1 MGFLDRLL
9 TFFQDL
15 FALLFASSSPEHK
28 LKLQIKNLK
37 NSLRQIEPP
46 IYRQDG
52 YILPSFPAGLH
63 QIFNII
69 TPVKDLLNETIASTD
84 KRVSEKYADFLF
96 ELVLPEEQRAILGS
110 LTFAK
115 RSEAL
120 TTSMLDPERV
130 IEEQGKQFALVLKYL
145 DSPAMKSTEVVFD
158 KLFALADFCDFNF
171 NSFFA
176 SFDPAFQAHEGKDST
191 VENPSFN
198 PVEVAEIIPSL
209 LDLYYLL
216 VRLEIQKG
224 IADILAILDAKRNGT
239 PLSEDGKNRIYK
251 LFQAVNWL
259 LENRINHS
267 WILTIIRLTK
277 EDPEFRPEIPVH
289 KTEYLRLYRNR
300 KTEFFHSDSKKLL
313 KERQDTEILALITET
328 FGSAELEKLSGYN
341 AETNDLLQEFTQFSL
356 EWIHPLQ
363 IIKTF
368 ALRYFQPHFRQI
380 LHSVI
385 VEGYFNNRS
394 LQSSLSSAFFY
405 CDSIPAKTAEFET
418 LFEDTH
424 PCSIKVLTGYLTEL
438 KKGMDFEKPLRK
450 MVDNMNGHAKAF
462 VQQAVNQY
470 TEVYNF
476 SLLIIEDFKKT
487 TPDYITNI
495 RTLAYSTKNSESYGA
510 LEKEIG
516 VYRNFLDIMKKY
528 AIVGTLS
535 VPVSLTEQAES

>member
-9 TFFQDL
+9 TIFQDL
-15 FALLFASSSPEHK
+15 FGFLFASSSPEYAR
-28 LKLQIKNLK
+28 KLQIKNLK
-37 NSLRQIEPP
+37 NGLRLIDPP

-52 YILPSFPAGLH
+52 FLLTSFPAALH
-63 QIFNII
+63 QLYHILQ
-69 TPVKDLLNETIASTD
+69 PVRELLHETIASAD
-84 KRVSEKYADFLF
+84 KRLSEKYTDFLF
-96 ELVLPEEQRAILGS
+96 ELIMPEEQRAVIAS

-120 TTSMLDPERV
+120 AASMLDPERV
-130 IEEQGKQFALVLKYL
+130 IEDQGKQFAQVLKFL
-145 DSPAMKSTEVVFD
+145 ESPAMRSAEVIFD

-171 NSFFA
+171 NGFFA
-176 SFDPAFQAHEGKDST
+176 CFDPAFQAHEGKDTT

-198 PVEVAEIIPSL
+198 PVDVAEIIPSM

-216 VRLEIQKG
+216 SRLEVQRG
-224 IADILAILDAKRNGT
+224 IADILAILEAKRKGT
-239 PLSEDGKNRIYK
+239 HPSEETKNRMYK

-259 LENRINHS
+259 LDNRLNQKWVLS
-267 WILTIIRLTK
+267 IIRLTK
-277 EDPEFRPEIPVH
+277 DDPDFKPEVPVK
-289 KTEYLRLYRNR
+289 KTEHLALYRNR
-300 KTEFFHSDSKKLL
+300 RTEFFHSDSRKLL
-313 KERQDTEILALITET
+313 KERQDTEILKLITDT
-328 FGSAELEKLSGYN
+328 FGSTDLERLSGYN
-341 AETNDLLQEFTQFSL
+341 EDTNLLLQEFTQFSL

-368 ALRYFQPHFRQI
+368 ALRYFNPRFRQI
-380 LHSVI
+380 LHSVV

-405 CDSIPAKTAEFET
+405 CDSIPKKSKEFEAM
-418 LFEDTH
+418 FEENH
-424 PCSIKVLTGYLTEL
+424 PCSIKILTGYLTEL

-470 TEVYNF
+470 TEVFNF

-495 RTLAYSTKNSESYGA
+495 RTLAHSTKNSESFAA

-516 VYRNFLDIMKKY
+516 VYRNFLEIMKKY